1 MTSHASMNRIYRLVF
16 NAGSRGFSGGLMH
29 PAHVAATAVLAFG
42 FLSNTSAQSMPP
54 KWGAHVDFEAKPG
67 SKRSLAESDFFLPI
81 KQTERTLF
89 FGNLRGRF
97 DNQNSREGNLGLGVR
112 HMQEGGWNI
121 GGYGYLDRRKTGNG
135 NFFNQA
141 TLGGE
146 ALGRDWDFRA
156 NAYLPYGQR
165 VRDAGTAS
173 TASLS
178 GTTVLVS
185 SVTTQ
190 ERALRGFDAE
200 VGWRVPLFD
209 VESPRQ
215 LRLYIGGYRF
225 SDVTTRLSG
234 PRLRAEFTVAD
245 LPQLWRG
252 AQLVV
257 NAEVQDDNIRGRQT
271 FVALRLRVPLGG
283 EKERPRLNWQEQRM
297 TTPVLRD
304 VDIVA
309 PLVARAPVIETATAT
324 ANGQPL
330 TILSSS
336 TTTGAALPAAVA
348 AAGANSTVVLTGTYA
363 TTATVALQPGQT
375 LAGTSPIVVRTPS
388 GATATLTGPGA
399 VINGSFNTTTG
410 VVRLDSNS
418 TLSGMTVNSDGGGG
432 SSSIAVR
439 AFGNG
444 ARILNNTITAS
455 VPGSGAGA
463 SVSGILIFS
472 GPTNVVVS
480 NNTIGVTST
489 NAGNIKGINASLGGF
504 GTVTLSG
511 NTITLTGTGN
521 IKQGIEVA
529 GGVPGGTIATITGNT
544 ISVTGAGGPNQAVLV
559 VNSAITAGSSGNVRV
574 AGSCAF
580 SAGTS
585 GSIGFAD
592 GTSCP

>member
-1 MTSHASMNRIYRLVF
+1 
-16 NAGSRGFSGGLMH
+16 MH
-29 PAHVAATAVLAFG
+29 PVQIAATAVIALS
-42 FLSNTSAQSMPP
+42 FLLDAAAQSMPR
-54 KWGAHVDFEAKPG
+54 KWDAHVDFEAKPG
-67 SKRSLAESDFFLPI
+67 SRRSLAESDIFLPI
-81 KQTERTLF
+81 KQDERTLF

-97 DNQNSREGNLGLGVR
+97 DNQSSREGNLGLGVR
-112 HMQEGGWNI
+112 HMLEGGWNI

-156 NAYLPYGQR
+156 NAYLPFGKR

-190 ERALRGFDAE
+190 EHALKGFDAE
-200 VGWRVPLFD
+200 VGWRVPMFD
-209 VESPRQ
+209 VDSPRQ
-215 LRLYIGGYRF
+215 LRLYVGGYRF
-225 SDVTTRLSG
+225 SDQTTRLSG

-257 NAEVQDDNIRGRQT
+257 NAEMQDDNIRGRQT

-283 EKERPRLNWQEQRM
+283 EKERSRLNWQEQRM
-297 TTPVLRD
+297 TAPVLRD

-309 PLVARAPVIETATAT
+309 TLVARAPVIETATAT

-363 TTATVALQPGQT
+363 TTAAVALQSGQT

-399 VINGSFNTTTG
+399 TINGSFNTTSSG
-410 VVRLDSNS
+410 VVTLSPNS
-418 TLSGMTVNSDGGGG
+418 TLSGMTINSDGAG
-432 SSSIAVR
+432 SVSSNAVM
-439 AFGNG
+439 ASAASG
-444 ARILNNTITAS
+444 ARIHSNTITAS
-455 VPGSGAGA
+455 GSGGGA
-463 SVSGILIFS
+463 TNVNGIILLNGS
-472 GPTNVVVS
+472 SNVVVS
-480 NNTIGVTST
+480 NNTINITSA
-489 NAGNIKGINASLGGF
+489 NAQNLQGINASPAGF
-504 GTVTLSG
+504 STVTISN
-511 NTITLTGTGN
+511 NTVTVTGN
-521 IKQGIEVA
+521 SLGKYGIGTA

-544 ISVTGAGGPNQAVLV
+544 INVTGTGGVNRAVNI
-559 VNSAITAGSSGNVRV
+559 VNSAITAGSTNNVLLNGV
-574 AGSCAF
+574 CIYNV
-580 SAGTS
+580 GTSS
-585 GSIGFAD
+585 GSIGFTD
-592 GTSCP
+592 GTPCP